1 MLQTMPVG
9 GFRQKN
15 IEKEQ
20 KTEKVLGS
28 SNSIKNLN
36 QSSQFLPE
44 DFESEEEHENPIV
57 SKLRY
62 SRKNEEKPT
71 ETH

>member
-9 GFRQKN
+9 GFREKK

-20 KTEKVLGS
+20 KTEKVIES

-44 DFESEEEHENPIV
+44 DFESE
-57 SKLRY
+57 
-62 SRKNEEKPT
+62 
-71 ETH
+71 